1 MPALLILIPLL
12 GVLLLNLPL
21 RKDFQDKLALWFGLA
36 FCVAQAVLVLCS
48 ECLTESAELDFLL
61 SALNWSPL
69 LDGSSRI
76 MLLSISIVGFSA
88 LMLARY
94 CISST
99 SRLFVFCNLLLLAIA
114 SMNGLALVNDL
125 FSLYIFLEVTSAC
138 SFILIAFDRDKAS
151 LEGAFKYF
159 LLSALAT
166 AMLMAAIALFVI
178 FAGGVSFTEV
188 EMALRLHDGRPLM
201 LLATGLFLC
210 GLFIKG
216 GLVPFHGWLPD
227 AYCSAQP
234 AASVLLAGIVTKA
247 GGIFTLFRVLSEV
260 FYWND
265 TVASLLLAFGI
276 VSIVSGALGALG
288 QGDFRRMLAY
298 SSISQVGYIVL
309 GLGAGGVLGMA
320 GAMLHFFNH
329 SIFKTLLFVNAVS
342 LEKQTGSRDINQM
355 GGLAQKMPVTS
366 ATSTIAFLSTAGIPP
381 FSGFWSKLLIVL
393 AVWQAGHYWL
403 AAVAVLASLLTLAYF
418 LSLTRRVF
426 FGKLAAGFDELRE
439 ASAWALIPALLL
451 AAITIGLGIAMP
463 WLFESFLL
471 PIGTIL

>member
-1 MPALLILIPLL
+1 
-12 GVLLLNLPL
+12 
-21 RKDFQDKLALWFGLA
+21 
-36 FCVAQAVLVLCS
+36 
-48 ECLTESAELDFLL
+48 
-61 SALNWSPL
+61 
-69 LDGSSRI
+69 
-76 MLLSISIVGFSA
+76 
-88 LMLARY
+88 
-94 CISST
+94 
-99 SRLFVFCNLLLLAIA
+99 
-114 SMNGLALVNDL
+114 
-125 FSLYIFLEVTSAC
+125 
-138 SFILIAFDRDKAS
+138 
-151 LEGAFKYF
+151 
-159 LLSALAT
+159 
-166 AMLMAAIALFVI
+166 
-178 FAGGVSFTEV
+178 
-188 EMALRLHDGRPLM
+188 
-201 LLATGLFLC
+201 
-210 GLFIKG
+210 
-216 GLVPFHGWLPD
+216 
-227 AYCSAQP
+227 
-234 AASVLLAGIVTKA
+234 
-247 GGIFTLFRVLSEV
+247 
-260 FYWND
+260 
-265 TVASLLLAFGI
+265 
-276 VSIVSGALGALG
+276 
-288 QGDFRRMLAY
+288 
-298 SSISQVGYIVL
+298 
-309 GLGAGGVLGMA
+309 MA